1 MFFHVRDLAVR
12 ARQFD
17 IEIAPGAVDF
27 QQGAKDKDANL
38 CQVGPLKVAGK
49 AELVM
54 GSLGEIKVSGHI
66 KVEMAADCDRCLEP
80 ARFPIDSDFS
90 LFYRPV
96 EEGYG
101 DEKEID
107 TGEAEMGFYEGDGLE
122 LNDVV
127 REFVLL
133 TLPMQRVCSESCK
146 GICPA
151 CGQNRN
157 LQECGCT
164 AEVIDDRWAALKS
177 LKTTE
182 KRA

>member
-1 MFFHVRDLAVR
+1 MPVFFHVRDLEVR

-17 IEIAPGAVDF
+17 EEIEPGAIDF
-27 QQGAKDKDANL
+27 QQGARDRDANL
-38 CQVGPLKVAGK
+38 RQAGVLKAAGR
-49 AELVM
+49 AELVL

-66 KVEMAADCDRCLEP
+66 SGEMTADCDRCLEP

-90 LFYRPV
+90 LYYRPV

-127 REFVLL
+127 REFALL
-133 TLPMQRVCSESCK
+133 ALPMQRVCSEGCK
-146 GICPA
+146 GICPS

-157 LQECGCT
+157 LKECGCT
-164 AEVIDDRWAALKS
+164 AERIDDRWA
-177 LKTTE
+177 E
-182 KRA
+182 IGRAHV

>member
-1 MFFHVRDLAVR
+1 VFFNVRDLAVR
-12 ARQFD
+12 AKAFD
-17 IEIAPGAVDF
+17 VLIEPGVIDF
-27 QQGAKDKDANL
+27 QQGARDKDANL
-38 CQVGPLKVAGK
+38 RQAGPLQVAGK
-49 AELVM
+49 AELVL

-66 KVEMAADCDRCLEP
+66 SGVMVADCDRCLEP
-80 ARFPIDSDFS
+80 ARFPVDSDFS

-122 LNDVV
+122 LNEVV
-127 REFVLL
+127 REFALL
-133 TLPMQRVCSESCK
+133 ALPMQSVCSEGCK
-146 GICPA
+146 GICPV

-164 AEVIDDRWAALKS
+164 VERIDDRWAALKS
-177 LKTTE
+177 LKT
-182 KRA
+182 

>member
-12 ARQFD
+12 AKPFD
-17 IEIAPGAVDF
+17 VEIAAGIVDF
-27 QQGAKDKDANL
+27 QQGAKDKDTNL
-38 CQVGPLKVAGK
+38 RQVGPLKAAGK

-66 KVEMAADCDRCLEP
+66 AVEMIADCDRCLEP

-90 LFYRPV
+90 LFYRPI

-133 TLPMQRVCSESCK
+133 ALPMQRVCGEGCK
-146 GICPA
+146 GICPS

-157 LQECGCT
+157 LEECGCA
-164 AEVIDDRWAALKS
+164 AEIVDDRWAALKS
-177 LKTTE
+177 LKE
-182 KRA
+182 

>member
-12 ARQFD
+12 ASQFD
-17 IEIAPGAVDF
+17 VEIGPGAIDF
-27 QQGAKDKDANL
+27 QQGAKDKDTNL
-38 CQVGPLKVAGK
+38 RQASALRAAGK
-49 AELVM
+49 AALVM
-54 GSLGEIKVSGHI
+54 GSLGEIKVSGQI
-66 KVEMAADCDRCLEP
+66 AVEMEADCDRCLEP
-80 ARFPIDSDFS
+80 ARFAIGSDFS

-107 TGEAEMGFYEGDGLE
+107 TGEAEMGFYEGEGLE
-122 LNDVV
+122 LNDVI

-133 TLPMQRVCSESCK
+133 TLPMQRICSEGCK

-157 LQECGCT
+157 QKECQCQT
-164 AEVIDDRWAALKS
+164 EVTNDRWAALQS
-177 LKTTE
+177 LK
-182 KRA
+182 K

>member
-1 MFFHVRDLAVR
+1 M
-12 ARQFD
+12 
-17 IEIAPGAVDF
+17 DF
-27 QQGAKDKDANL
+27 QLGAKDRDANL
-38 CQVGPLKVAGK
+38 FQAGPLKVAGK
-49 AELVM
+49 AELVF
-54 GSLGEIKVSGHI
+54 GSLGEIKVSGHVT
-66 KVEMAADCDRCLEP
+66 VEMVADCDRCLEP

-107 TGEAEMGFYEGDGLE
+107 TGEAEMGFYEGEGLE
-122 LNDVV
+122 LNDVA

-133 TLPMQRVCSESCK
+133 TVPMQRVCGESCK
-146 GICPA
+146 GFCPA

-164 AEVIDDRWAALKS
+164 AEVIDDRWAALRG
-177 LKTTE
+177 LKT
-182 KRA
+182 